1 MEDYWKKDDFYY
13 HPMFHKLNITYNRFV
28 LLLKNWHVADN
39 QTAPTDDWLYKV
51 ADFVQKLIS
60 KFQAVYHP
68 GKEVAVDETMISRRG
83 RLLFR
88 QYNPGKA
95 HKYGIK
101 LFKLC
106 EMTGYIW
113 NFSIY
118 CGKGTS
124 EIVDG
129 SDHPGSL
136 LVSLAAPLL
145 NEGRLIVADNWYSSI
160 PLAKYL
166 QQRNTEY
173 CGTLRKNISGLPSQ
187 LKSTKVKKNDSKGV
201 INSDGIRVVKYKDQ
215 RDVYMIS
222 TFHGVDTEET
232 GRSNRHGEAI
242 SKPTVIMD
250 YNRVKGGIDLSDQ
263 MIAYYSPAHKSV
275 KWFRKVLM
283 KCICMAVAIDTT
295 METME

>member
-1 MEDYWKKDDFYY
+1 
-13 HPMFHKLNITYNRFV
+13 
-28 LLLKNWHVADN
+28 
-39 QTAPTDDWLYKV
+39 
-51 ADFVQKLIS
+51 
-60 KFQAVYHP
+60 
-68 GKEVAVDETMISRRG
+68 
-83 RLLFR
+83 
-88 QYNPGKA
+88 
-95 HKYGIK
+95 
-101 LFKLC
+101 
-106 EMTGYIW
+106 MTGYIW

-118 CGKGTS
+118 CGKGTG

-129 SDHPGSL
+129 LDHPGSF
-136 LVSLAAPLL
+136 LVSFAAPLL

-173 CGTLRKNISGLPSQ
+173 CGTLRKNRSGLPSQ
-187 LKSTKVKKNDSKGV
+187 LKSTKIKKNDPKGV

-232 GRSNRHGEAI
+232 GRSNRYGEAI

-263 MIAYYSPAHKSV
+263 MIA
-275 KWFRKVLM
+275 
-283 KCICMAVAIDTT
+283 
-295 METME
+295 

>member
-1 MEDYWKKDDFYY
+1 
-13 HPMFHKLNITYNRFV
+13 
-28 LLLKNWHVADN
+28 
-39 QTAPTDDWLYKV
+39 
-51 ADFVQKLIS
+51 
-60 KFQAVYHP
+60 
-68 GKEVAVDETMISRRG
+68 
-83 RLLFR
+83 
-88 QYNPGKA
+88 
-95 HKYGIK
+95 
-101 LFKLC
+101 
-106 EMTGYIW
+106 MTGYIW

-118 CGKGTS
+118 CGKGTG

-129 SDHPGSL
+129 LDHPGSL

-173 CGTLRKNISGLPSQ
+173 CGTLQKNRSGLPSQ
-187 LKSTKVKKNDSKGV
+187 LKSTKVKKNDPKGV

-242 SKPTVIMD
+242 SKPTVIID

-263 MIAYYSPAHKSV
+263 MIAYYSPARKSV
-275 KWFRKVLM
+275 KCFRKLLM
-283 KCICMAVAIDTT
+283 ECIWMAVVNSWVLCNRYYDGNNGRKMPLGSFVKRVAMSLLKIEDQAPVAHIGRQISHPHQLSTIPRRADGKIT
-295 METME
+295 WKRCHGCYEKLSRQYGRKEATKKAKQVSTECTVCKHSFCLPCFNDKH